1 MFTVRYSYDNDSLN
15 DIDITKYLIDGYTM
29 TVQRNKI
36 GTLSLKIFYRNL
48 VALCEE
54 RSITLDVLLTEWFSN
69 VYIYEGDD
77 LKFSGVLD
85 SFPAIEGA
93 GLDEEITLT
102 FQSWLGLLQLAPV
115 TPLQNLSGNLDRIL
129 VSQVASAVA
138 WSSDGRAQYP
148 IKIGRHID
156 PLNVVQ

>member
-48 VALCEE
+48 VALCEQ

-69 VYIYEGDD
+69 VYIFEGDD

-93 GLDEEITLT
+93 GLDEEITL
-102 FQSWLGLLQLAPV
+102 LL
-115 TPLQNLSGNLDRIL
+115 S
-129 VSQVASAVA
+129 
-138 WSSDGRAQYP
+138 
-148 IKIGRHID
+148 
-156 PLNVVQ
+156 